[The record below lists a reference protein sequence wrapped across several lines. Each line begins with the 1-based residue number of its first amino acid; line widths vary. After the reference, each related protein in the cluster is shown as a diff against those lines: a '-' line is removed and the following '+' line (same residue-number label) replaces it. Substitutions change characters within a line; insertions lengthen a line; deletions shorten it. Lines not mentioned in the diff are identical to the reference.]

1 MPEETQITMHR
12 DKICQRSTDF
22 IWGDFIST
30 ETCDALVDF
39 YETQDMFWKVEGRT
53 FHGNQMMVIPNIKES
68 MDVGIPCQCK
78 HPSVVNYFA
87 ELQVVLYKY
96 IEKFP
101 FSEFSAFS
109 VREPISVQ
117 KYPKGGGFKT
127 WHSERTQNDYTQNIR
142 HLVYMTYLNDVP
154 NGGTEWF
161 HQDKY
166 VEAQKGLTVIWPA
179 DWTHVHRGR
188 VSHDHEKI
196 VATGWFSYD

>member
-1 MPEETQITMHR
+1 MSELVLHR
-12 DKICQRSTDF
+12 DKICTRSTDF
-22 IWGDFIST
+22 IWGDFIDHDV
-30 ETCDALVDF
+30 CDALVDF
-39 YETQDMFWKVEGRT
+39 YHNNDFLYKVDGRS
-53 FHGNQMMVIPNIKES
+53 FIGNQMVVNNNIKES
-68 MDVGIPCQCK
+68 KDVGIPPQIQ
-78 HPSVVNYFA
+78 HPAVINYFA

-101 FSEFSAFS
+101 FCEFSAFS
-109 VREPISVQ
+109 IREPISVQ
-117 KYPKGGGFKT
+117 WYPKGGGFKM
-127 WHSERTQNDYTQNIR
+127 WHAERSQNDHTQNIR

-188 VSHDHEKI
+188 VCPDHEKI
-196 VATGWFSYD
+196 IATGWFSYD